1 MNVARMPR
9 PDSVALVTGAS
20 SGIGAATAQALADLG
35 CRVIC
40 AGRRA
45 ERVQAVAEK
54 LGGKGFPLVLDV
66 TDPDSIAKALAS
78 LPADWR
84 DITILVNNA
93 GTDKGGRERFDKGD
107 IEDWV
112 GTIETNVTGL
122 IRITHAVIPGMIE
135 RDLGHIVNIGS
146 ISGFTPYAGGTIYA
160 GSKYAVHGF
169 SESLRKDYRGT
180 GVRVTEILPGL
191 VRTEFAFQRWED
203 DPEKAQKFYDDFGEC
218 LNPEDI
224 AGTVAYAVSQPPN
237 VVISQ
242 LVVLP
247 SAAA

>member
-1 MNVARMPR
+1 MNEATMPR
-9 PDSVALVTGAS
+9 PGSIALVTGAS
-20 SGIGAATAQALADLG
+20 SGIGAATAQALAALG

-45 ERVQAVAEK
+45 DRVEEVAAG
-54 LGGKGFPLVLDV
+54 LGDKGLPLVLDV
-66 TDPDSIAKALAS
+66 TDPASIDGALAS
-78 LPADWR
+78 LSHDWR
-84 DITILVNNA
+84 EIAILVNNA
-93 GTDKGGRERFDKGD
+93 GGDKGGRERFDQGD

-122 IRITHAVIPGMIE
+122 IRITYAVISGMIE

-146 ISGFTPYAGGTIYA
+146 VSGFTPYAGGTIYA

-180 GVRVTEILPGL
+180 GIRVTEVLPGL
-191 VRTEFAFQRWED
+191 VRTEFAFQRWEG
-203 DPEKAQKFYDDFGEC
+203 DPKKAQKFYDDFGEC
-218 LNPEDI
+218 LVPEDI
-224 AGTVAYAVSQPPN
+224 ANTIAFAVSQPPN

-247 SAAA
+247 NAAP